1 MYIEDVDDILRKS
14 GVPDDKINSFN
25 EECQRQLGS
34 SDTFNPGNLIE
45 TRKFEMVTPEV
56 KITVEPEYAYR
67 IKTKVI
73 DGEKYLLIPA
83 DGDVAVNG
91 IQVSI
96 EE

>member
-1 MYIEDVDDILRKS
+1 
-14 GVPDDKINSFN
+14 
-25 EECQRQLGS
+25 QRQLGS